1 MKKTQIIIAI
11 SVLIIIAASV
21 IYAQLGGRKDIE
33 IKNISTNGYLLIGK
47 KYEGKRSSKQFGK
60 LMNEVADLVKTNQIK
75 GNFVVYHFI
84 NPDSEQDT
92 LNSLVGIIVADSSQ
106 TVPKDYIFA
115 KFGTQK
121 VLRATLKSHWLV
133 SPNPAEVAQKLQ
145 AYALSNGFTLTD
157 TILEKYNQDKE
168 IITEITI
175 KTH

>member
-1 MKKTQIIIAI
+1 MKKTQIIITV

-21 IYAQLGGRKDIE
+21 IYAQLGGTKDIE
-33 IKNISTNGYLLIGK
+33 IKKINTNGYLLIGK
-47 KYEGKRSSKQFGK
+47 KYEGKRSSKAFGK

-75 GNFVVYHFI
+75 GDFAVYHFI

-106 TVPKDYIFA
+106 TTPKDFTFT
-115 KFGTQK
+115 KFVSRE
-121 VLRATLKSHWLV
+121 VLQATLKSHWLV

-145 AYALSNGFTLTD
+145 AYSLTKKLALTD

-175 KTH
+175 KK